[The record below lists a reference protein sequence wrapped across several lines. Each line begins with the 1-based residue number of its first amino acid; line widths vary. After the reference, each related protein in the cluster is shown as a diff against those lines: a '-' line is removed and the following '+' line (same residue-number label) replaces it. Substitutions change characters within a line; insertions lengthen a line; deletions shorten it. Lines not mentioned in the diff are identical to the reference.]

1 MDDTKQKSL
10 YFYFSVLF
18 LITGFVLGL
27 FFAWNQ
33 NDSAYMP
40 VKEGMLGLS
49 KIQTEAA
56 KNLDFAMFWQ
66 VWNIVKNNYV
76 DHDKVTDQ
84 DLYYGALEGI
94 VGALKDPYSVFFDP
108 NLAKSFNEDLAG
120 SFTGIGAE
128 IGIRDGILTVVASLL
143 DSPADKAG
151 LKSGDRIFKVD
162 GEEAYNWSTEKAIQ
176 RIRGPKGTEVV
187 LTVAR
192 EGADDFIDI
201 KIVRDTI
208 VMPNLKFSFEKLP
221 NNKEVAYLALYNFN
235 EDSYLKVAEKITEI
249 KKNPNCIGLILDLRN
264 NPGGYLNVAIDLASE
279 WVESGIIV
287 SERSGNGEV
296 YDYPTYAYGNL
307 KDLKTVVLIDG
318 GSASASEIV
327 AGALQDHKKAI
338 IVGQPSF
345 GKGSVQTLHDLA
357 DGSAIKLTV
366 AKWMT
371 PNGKNIDKEGI
382 KPDIYV
388 KYVWDEKNPDK
399 DPQLEEAL
407 KLFTMNDTE
416 IQAAI
421 AASQEANKS
430 QADLLKEKANGR
442 E

>member
-1 MDDTKQKSL
+1 MDDGKQKSL
-10 YFYFSVLF
+10 YFYFSFLF
-18 LITGFVLGL
+18 LIAGFVLGL

-33 NDSAYMP
+33 NDSAYTP
-40 VKEGMLGLS
+40 VKDGMLGLEEM
-49 KIQTEAA
+49 QAEAA
-56 KNLDFAMFWQ
+56 RNLDFAMFWQ

-76 DHDKVTDQ
+76 DSAQVTDQ

-94 VGALKDPYSVFFDP
+94 VGALDDPYSVFFDP
-108 NLAKSFNEDLAG
+108 QVAKSFNEDLAG
-120 SFTGIGAE
+120 SFSGIGAE
-128 IGIRDGILTVVASLL
+128 IGIRDGVLTVVAPIV
-143 DSPADKAG
+143 DSPSDKAG

-162 GEEAYNWSTEKAIQ
+162 GEEAYNWSTDKAIQ
-176 RIRGPKGTEVV
+176 KIRGPKGTEVV

-192 EGADDFIDI
+192 DGAEDFMDI

-249 KKNPNCIGLILDLRN
+249 KKNPNCVGLIFDLRG
-264 NPGGYLNVAIDLASE
+264 NPGGYLDVAIDLSSE
-279 WVESGIIV
+279 WVEEGVVV
-287 SERSGNGEV
+287 SERSGTGEV
-296 YDYPTYAYGNL
+296 YDYPSYAYGNL
-307 KDLKTVVLIDG
+307 KDLKTVVLIDE

-327 AGALQDHKKAI
+327 AGALQDHKKAV
-338 IVGQPSF
+338 IVGQTSF

-357 DGSAIKLTV
+357 DGSEIKLTV
-366 AKWMT
+366 AKWLT

-382 KPDIYV
+382 KPDLFVEYV
-388 KYVWDEKNPDK
+388 YDEKNPDK
-399 DPQLEEAL
+399 DNQLEEAL
-407 KLFTMNDTE
+407 KLFSMSDSE

-421 AASQEANKS
+421 AANQEANKT
-430 QADLLKEKANGR
+430 QADLLKEKANGV